1 VYTPHIDPDFPDGEP
16 DPSKGFT
23 AFAEYRNRR
32 EARALREGI
41 FRPLSFTAKWRVSQV
56 GSLGLM
62 SKAGLTE
69 IIKKKEAKA
78 RQYAPCAAYWLLV
91 VVDYLDPAQDQEV
104 RNAGVV
110 DVVSDVFQKIIV
122 YKPYFEHILPIEPR
136 RTTPLPGAL

>member
-1 VYTPHIDPDFPDGEP
+1 M
-16 DPSKGFT
+16 
-23 AFAEYRNRR
+23 
-32 EARALREGI
+32 
-41 FRPLSFTAKWRVSQV
+41 SQV